1 MSEEQPSDS
10 EEQSF
15 DIPDNLSYTEQHEW
29 LSQDS
34 DVCTVGITDY
44 AQSELGDIVFVE
56 MPEVGDYVEQGQAFG
71 TIEAVKT
78 VADLYAP
85 ISGEVVEINQ
95 TLEDNAEMVNSD
107 PYHSGWII
115 KIRGEKPEEM
125 EKLLGHQEY
134 ADYIADL

>member
-1 MSEEQPSDS
+1 MSEEQQP
-10 EEQSF
+10 
-15 DIPDNLSYTEQHEW
+15 DIPDNLSYTEEHEW

-44 AQSELGDIVFVE
+44 AQSQLGDIVFVE

-85 ISGEVVEINQ
+85 ISGEIVEINQ
-95 TLEDNAEMVNSD
+95 TLEDNAEMINSD
-107 PYHSGWII
+107 PYHAGWII
-115 KIRGEKPEEM
+115 KIRGENPEEM
-125 EKLLGHQEY
+125 EKLIGHQEY
-134 ADYIADL
+134 ADYIAGL